1 MKYVSGS
8 TGAWGASCQTNT
20 LGTAAVGYT
29 PIVDYV
35 YSADNTEA
43 WLQKTVATVGP
54 VTIGFD
60 VVKRFYSYSNGIYY
74 DPDCSSSSPN
84 YLGGHAVVVVG
95 YGTDP
100 TLGALGDYWICRNS
114 WGTNWASMGGYFK
127 MARNRGN
134 LCGLATW
141 ATYPVV

>member
-1 MKYVSGS
+1 M
-8 TGAWGASCQTNT
+8 ASCQTNT

-29 PIVDYV
+29 PIVDMIE
-35 YSADNTEA
+35 SPLGTEA
-43 WLQKTVATVGP
+43 WLQNAVATVGP
-54 VTIGFD
+54 VTIGYD
-60 VVKRFYSYSNGIYY
+60 VVNSFYSYSNGIYY
-74 DPDCSSSSPN
+74 DADCSSSSTN

-95 YGTDP
+95 YGTNP

-114 WGTNWASMGGYFK
+114 WGTGWAQLGGYFK

-134 LCGLATW
+134 LCGLANW